1 MPSYTGELM
10 FEAEISWIEMR
21 IAVRYS
27 ILQRCFVIPAEG
39 PRAEP
44 WPCIAYNISTTGIG
58 ITLPMRVPLR
68 TKLTVRPW
76 NLPGAVPMQAVVAH
90 VRPVK
95 GSWFAGCELSKRLT
109 EDELQIWRSE
119 PIDWLEAPPAL
130 AVGQPECPLR

>member
-1 MPSYTGELM
+1 MSRYTGELM

-39 PRAEP
+39 SCSEP
-44 WPCIAYNISTTGIG
+44 WRCIAYNISATGIG
-58 ITLPMRVPLR
+58 ITLPVQVPER
-68 TKLTVRPW
+68 TMLIVRPW
-76 NLPGAVPMQAVVAH
+76 NLPGALPLQAVVVH

-109 EDELQIWRSE
+109 DNEVQTWRSE
-119 PIDWLEAPPAL
+119 PIDWLETSPAAAAL
-130 AVGQPECPLR
+130 